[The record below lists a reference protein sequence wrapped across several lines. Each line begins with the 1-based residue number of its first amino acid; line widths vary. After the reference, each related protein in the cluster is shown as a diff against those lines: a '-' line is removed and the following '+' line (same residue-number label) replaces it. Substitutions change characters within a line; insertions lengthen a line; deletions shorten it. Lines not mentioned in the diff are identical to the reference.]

1 MLASSYDK
9 GKTQEGKR
17 EKEKPTTGSA
27 ARRLPGVPAELRF
40 SPPITGFQSAIG
52 WAIGTGWIRREHEV
66 WGEFGN
72 LEFGI
77 VLAPRCFVRGIEA
90 SHWVLVC
97 TPKIPEALAAARCAG
112 GPEEG
117 SGYRCARFWMGMA
130 SRARRGKKI
139 ETRPHSSART
149 DAIVAEPGVGQFQ
162 NPTVDERAGRRLR

>member
-1 MLASSYDK
+1 MIK
-9 GKTQEGKR
+9 GRRKRERGKR
-17 EKEKPTTGSA
+17 KNP
-27 ARRLPGVPAELRF
+27 LPGRPRAVCQACPLSSVSARP
-40 SPPITGFQSAIG
+40 SPGFRVLLGGRSGRVGSDAG
-52 WAIGTGWIRREHEV
+52 MNFGK
-66 WGEFGN
+66 EFGN